1 MRKKLLAALLSL
13 FAAAAFAA
21 VDVNTATQAEL
32 EAVKGIGPGVA
43 LKILDE
49 RKKGGFKNWADF
61 VARIKGVGDGTAAK
75 FSAAGLTVGGVAYP
89 GAVAAIPATTATP
102 ATPK

>member
-21 VDVNTATQAEL
+21 VDVNQATRAEL

-43 LKILDE
+43 GKILDE
-49 RKKGGFKNWADF
+49 RNKGAFKDWADL
-61 VARIKGVGDGTAAK
+61 VNRVKGVGEGTAARY
-75 FSAAGLTVGGVAYP
+75 SAAGLTVGGVAYP
-89 GAVAAIPATTATP
+89 GAMAATPAIPAATR
-102 ATPK
+102 